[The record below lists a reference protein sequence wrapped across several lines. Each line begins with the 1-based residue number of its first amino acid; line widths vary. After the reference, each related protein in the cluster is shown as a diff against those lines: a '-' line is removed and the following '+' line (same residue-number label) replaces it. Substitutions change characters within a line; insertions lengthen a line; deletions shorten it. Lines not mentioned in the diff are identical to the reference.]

1 MSNFFGI
8 PGLEA
13 VTIAGNSTAQP
24 VSFNG
29 SVDFGGGGTFLSSF
43 DFKNDQQFFSNFFLY
58 FGDSLETAI
67 YYDASSNNLVLDPTI
82 GGGLSVFVGNGSI
95 SAPLHASNLGLL
107 DSSVQTNTMIAGDR
121 TDNTITNGIQS
132 SLEHQG
138 TQSTLSGVSMTAI
151 HNGTNASQ
159 NVTGGFFE
167 AQIKVKNNS
176 TANVVGINAIAS
188 LNLSAAIT
196 SGTVNLQNKFEVTGA
211 GGTHTGGTAYSRSLW
226 ATEPPALSGTTHT
239 RWAGLFSGDT
249 QINSNKKLLLEGS
262 DTVKGDTY
270 LVYDT
275 ASTELQMYVNNVKVL
290 GSTSTTLTAYVGTSG
305 FGGGGGGG
313 NSNSVTTSVNFGAS
327 FSDKAQTVVT
337 GQTWVTATTEI
348 VATVK
353 CASGIDPDELY
364 LIKPEVVISDL
375 VSGTGFTVTVYTEA
389 EAKGSYDIMC
399 IGV

>member
-1 MSNFFGI
+1 MSFIYGI
-8 PGLEA
+8 PGLQA
-13 VTIAGNSTAQP
+13 VTQAGNSTSQP

-29 SVDFGGGGTFLSSF
+29 AVDFSGGGSFVSTFQ
-43 DFKNDQQFFSNFFLY
+43 FKADQQFFSNFYLY
-58 FGDSLETAI
+58 FGDGFETAI
-67 YYDASSNNLVLDPTI
+67 FHDAATNNLVLDPTI
-82 GGGLSVFVGNGSI
+82 GGGIGVFVGNGLI
-95 SAPLHASNLGLL
+95 SAPLTASNLGLL
-107 DSSVQTNTMIAGDR
+107 DSSPQTNIMISGDR
-121 TDNTITNGIQS
+121 TDTSITNGIQS
-132 SLEHQG
+132 AIEHQG
-138 TQSTLSGVSMTAI
+138 STTSILGASMTAI
-151 HNGTNASQ
+151 HNGTSTTQ

-167 AQIKVKNNS
+167 GQIKVKNNS
-176 TANVVGINAIAS
+176 TATIVGVNAVAS
-188 LNLSAAIT
+188 LNASVVIA

-211 GGTHTGGTAYSRSLW
+211 GGTHIGGTAYSRSLW

-239 RWAGLFSGDT
+239 SWAGLFSGDT

-305 FGGGGGGG
+305 FGGGGGG
-313 NSNSVTTSVNFGAS
+313 SANSVTTSVNFGAS

-348 VATVK
+348 VAIVK
-353 CASGIDPDELY
+353 CASGTDPDELY

-389 EAKGSYDIMC
+389 EAKGTYDVMC